1 LFSFLQ
7 SLFSIGLAL
16 LDRLRELTD
25 EELVKRAQ
33 QQNHEG
39 KEAFRVL
46 IERHE
51 GMLMRVLVNLVRNR
65 ADAEELLQNA
75 MTRAFFALP
84 KFRGDASFKTW
95 IRTVAT
101 REAYNHH
108 RRFGARPESASEIIE
123 ETIED
128 EERSGQE
135 RLMERELLHQALEHV
150 PYPYREILVLRYIE
164 GLALDEIGDML
175 ELGQSATKMRLKRA
189 REFFQSAY
197 NELDAA

>member
-1 LFSFLQ
+1 M
-7 SLFSIGLAL
+7 
-16 LDRLRELTD
+16 REMAD
-25 EELVKRAQ
+25 EELVLHAQ
-33 QQNHEG
+33 RQDLEG

-51 GMLMRVLVNLVRNR
+51 GMLMRVLVNLVHNR
-65 ADAEELLQNA
+65 SDAEELLQNA

-95 IRTVAT
+95 VRTIAI

-108 RRFGARPESASEIIE
+108 RRFGARPESPSDLIE
-123 ETIED
+123 DTIEAD
-128 EERSGQE
+128 EISGQE
-135 RLMERELLHQALEHV
+135 RLAEREALQLALEHV

-164 GLALDEIGDML
+164 GLSLEEIGEML
-175 ELGQSATKMRLKRA
+175 ELGKSATKMRLKRA

-197 NELDAA
+197 EGQDAA

>member
-1 LFSFLQ
+1 M
-7 SLFSIGLAL
+7 LAL
-16 LDRLRELTD
+16 GLTLLERMREMAD
-25 EELVKRAQ
+25 EELVLHAQ
-33 QQNHEG
+33 RQDLEG

-51 GMLMRVLVNLVRNR
+51 GMLMRVLVNLVHNR
-65 ADAEELLQNA
+65 SDAEELLQNA

-95 IRTVAT
+95 VRTIAI

-108 RRFGARPESASEIIE
+108 RRFGARPESPSDLIE
-123 ETIED
+123 DTIEAD
-128 EERSGQE
+128 EISGQE
-135 RLMERELLHQALEHV
+135 RLAEREALQLALEHV

-164 GLALDEIGDML
+164 GLSLEEIGEML
-175 ELGQSATKMRLKRA
+175 ELGKSATKMRLKRA

-197 NELDAA
+197 EGQDAA

>member
-1 LFSFLQ
+1 MFSFLT
-7 SLFSIGLAL
+7 SLLAL
-16 LDRLRELTD
+16 GLTLLERMREMAD
-25 EELVKRAQ
+25 EELVLHAQ
-33 QQNHEG
+33 RQDLEG

-51 GMLMRVLVNLVRNR
+51 GMLMRVLVNLVHNR
-65 ADAEELLQNA
+65 SDAEELLQNA

-95 IRTVAT
+95 VRTIAI

-108 RRFGARPESASEIIE
+108 RRFGARPESPSDLIE
-123 ETIED
+123 DTIEAD
-128 EERSGQE
+128 EISGQE
-135 RLMERELLHQALEHV
+135 RLAEREALQLALEHV

-164 GLALDEIGDML
+164 GLSLEEIGEML
-175 ELGQSATKMRLKRA
+175 ELGKSATKMRLKRA

-197 NELDAA
+197 EGQDAA

>member
-1 LFSFLQ
+1 L
-7 SLFSIGLAL
+7 LAL
-16 LDRLRELTD
+16 GLTLLERMREMAD
-25 EELVKRAQ
+25 EELVLHAQ
-33 QQNHEG
+33 RQDLEG

-51 GMLMRVLVNLVRNR
+51 GMLMRVLVNLVHNR
-65 ADAEELLQNA
+65 SDAEELLQNA

-95 IRTVAT
+95 VRTIAI

-108 RRFGARPESASEIIE
+108 RRFGARPESPSDLIE
-123 ETIED
+123 DTIEAD
-128 EERSGQE
+128 EISGQE
-135 RLMERELLHQALEHV
+135 RLAEREALQLALEHV

-164 GLALDEIGDML
+164 GLSLEEIGEML
-175 ELGQSATKMRLKRA
+175 ELGKSATKMRLKRA

-197 NELDAA
+197 EGQDAA